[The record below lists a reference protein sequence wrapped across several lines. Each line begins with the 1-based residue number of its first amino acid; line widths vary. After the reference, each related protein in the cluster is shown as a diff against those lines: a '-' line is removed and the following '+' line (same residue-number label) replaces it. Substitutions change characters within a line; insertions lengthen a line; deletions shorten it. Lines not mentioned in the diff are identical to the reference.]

1 MPRVRTALY
10 LDFDNVFSGLTKLDP
25 EAALLFA
32 QNPNLWLD
40 RLAESLTVDGPRRWL
55 ILRCYMNP
63 SGYAPNPSTSERQ
76 YFSRF
81 RDSLTRAGFEVVD
94 CPRLTHTKNAADIR
108 LVVDAIDALA
118 ARVRYEEFI
127 VASGD
132 SDMTP
137 LLVRLRADDRRVTLL
152 SPFDA
157 VEALAAVADRLIDGQ
172 QLLELLQEGAV
183 GPPEVPDSAGLTNGT
198 DRGADF
204 ERFSEIIRTR
214 YDAAEQPLNL
224 AALGQDVSQELG
236 AGAKAGGWFGS
247 GTFARAIERL
257 ALPNLQLGTHH
268 VWDTSR
274 HTPPSE
280 TGPLPRPLPESVARV
295 SGPLGVPRLPTSAW
309 PAIAH
314 VLAEYAASHHFNMTE
329 ATAWSRD
336 RLENRGVKVGRAA
349 VGFALRATTYGGRPL
364 YADPS
369 PTGDEVLQAVV
380 SNILSRAAAAE
391 LELSAAEE
399 AELRAWFRGSGQE
412 VPARDVPVVGNLS
425 D

>member
-1 MPRVRTALY
+1 MTPVRTALY

-32 QNPNLWLD
+32 QNPSLWLD
-40 RLAESLTVDGPRRWL
+40 RLAECLTVEGPRRWL

-118 ARVRYEEFI
+118 APVRYEEFI

-157 VEALAAVADRLIDGQ
+157 VEALAAVADRLINGQ
-172 QLLELLQEGAV
+172 QLLELLQDGAAV
-183 GPPEVPDSAGLTNGT
+183 HPHEVPDSMSPTNGA

-204 ERFSEIIRTR
+204 ERFSEIIRNR

-236 AGAKAGGWFGS
+236 TGAKAGGWFGS

-268 VWDTSR
+268 VWDMSR
-274 HTPPSE
+274 HTPPPE
-280 TGPLPRPLPESVARV
+280 TGPLPHPLPDSVARV

-309 PAIAH
+309 PAIAD

-336 RLENRGVKVGRAA
+336 RLEERGVKVGRAA
-349 VGFALRATTYGGRPL
+349 VGFALRATTYGGCPL
-364 YADPS
+364 YADPP

-391 LELSAAEE
+391 LELNAVEE
-399 AELRAWFRGSGQE
+399 AELRAWFQGSG
-412 VPARDVPVVGNLS
+412 
-425 D
+425 